1 MKYIRKISLSIAA
14 LLVLAIIIA
23 GILYFRKNVEVKTLD
38 AVARKDAS
46 GSFIQL
52 SDGITHYELAGPD
65 TGRLVLLVHGF
76 SVPYYIWDST
86 FNFLVKNGFRVL
98 RYDEFGRGYSDR
110 PEKVYDAAL
119 YRQQVSELL
128 AKLNIPTVY
137 AIAGLSFGGAV
148 VTDFTLHNL
157 RMVNKIILIDPVYP
171 GDFHM
176 SGPESWVK
184 YKMALSPEDRANGQ
198 LEDLKYPNNF
208 PTWAEQY
215 KVQMQYK
222 GFTNA
227 LVSTRSHY
235 APEGGIRSNYR
246 ALDALHKPVLLV
258 WGIEDK
264 TVPYSFSDSLRHIL
278 KTTFVLVKDAAH
290 LPHMEQP
297 GLVNDRILSF
307 LNQRENF

>member
-1 MKYIRKISLSIAA
+1 MKYIRKISLSILAI
-14 LLVLAIIIA
+14 LVLTIIIA

-38 AVARKDAS
+38 AVARKEAS

-110 PEKVYDAAL
+110 PEKIYDAAL

-128 AKLNIPTVY
+128 AQLNIHSVY

-148 VTDFTLHNL
+148 VTDFTLHNI
-157 RMVNKIILIDPVYP
+157 RMVNKVILIDPVYP

-198 LEDLKYPNNF
+198 LEDLKYPNHF
-208 PTWAEQY
+208 PTWAGQY

-222 GFTNA
+222 GFTNT
-227 LVSTRSHY
+227 LVSTRFHY

-264 TVPYSFSDSLRHIL
+264 TVPYTFSDSLRSIL
-278 KTTFVLVKDAAH
+278 KTTFVPVKDAAH
-290 LPHMEQP
+290 LPHMEKT

-307 LNQRENF
+307 LNQPE